1 MPSKSEKKGNLW
13 TSEGNSFKIVV
24 SWAWER
30 TTKFFF
36 ANNVNNFGEICEKV
50 SAMEETRRWK

>member
-1 MPSKSEKKGNLW
+1 MRSKSEKKGNLW
-13 TSEGNSFKIVV
+13 TSEGNSFKIVER
-24 SWAWER
+24 ER

-50 SAMEETRRWK
+50 SAMDETRRWK